1 MFSVYIN
8 RGYAYFDEKTNTHL
22 TRTNPKRIFSD
33 KEIENLD
40 MRGILRGVRLGTLK
54 REDIEVEKPAEK
66 DVEPI
71 DESAAAKDK
80 EEIKEAAEE
89 LSEKKEAPTEELDE
103 SQEDKKNEE
112 EPAEEDFLEEEK
124 DENNEFKKLT
134 DDGEPRCQ
142 APKSDGTQCTFT
154 AKEPEGEPIYC
165 GRHSDLLE
173 E

>member
-22 TRTNPKRIFSD
+22 TRTNPKRVFSD
-33 KEIENLD
+33 KEIETLD
-40 MRGILRGVRLGTLK
+40 MKGILRGVRLGTLK

-71 DESAAAKDK
+71 DESAAVKDK
-80 EEIKEAAEE
+80 EESKKSAEE
-89 LSEKKEAPTEELDE
+89 PTEKEEAPAEKSTESE
-103 SQEDKKNEE
+103 EDKKNEE
-112 EPAEEDFLEEEK
+112 EPAEEDFSEEEK
-124 DENNEFKKLT
+124 EEDNEFEELT

-142 APKSDGTQCTFT
+142 AAKSDGTQCTFT

>member
-1 MFSVYIN
+1 MCIRDS
-8 RGYAYFDEKTNTHL
+8 
-22 TRTNPKRIFSD
+22 PKRVFSD
-33 KEIENLD
+33 EEIETLD
-40 MRGILRGVRLGTLK
+40 MKGILRGVRLGTLK
-54 REDIEVEKPAEK
+54 REDIKVEKPAEK

-71 DESAAAKDK
+71 DESAAVKDK
-80 EEIKEAAEE
+80 EESKKSAEE
-89 LSEKKEAPTEELDE
+89 PTEKKKAPAEESTESEEDKKAEE
-103 SQEDKKNEE
+103 STESEEDKKNEE
-112 EPAEEDFLEEEK
+112 EPAEEDFSEEEK
-124 DENNEFKKLT
+124 EEENEFEELT